1 LIDLCDLDEAG
12 FSMTLSN
19 AYSWS
24 PVGKRLYVPYEAPQ
38 GRRVNAAGAL
48 FHGSGRFEFIT
59 RARAPETKRKA
70 VSGLAAGLSQAELGI
85 VNADLLIGFIW
96 QVAGRPEGAP
106 EGWRRDKPLV
116 IVLDN
121 YSVHKSARFQQEQVR
136 WRAADI
142 DLFFLPSYSPELS
155 GIEPLWRDIKQH
167 RMRRLSRDSLLDL
180 KRDVDAALA
189 EKAGSLVTADPLSA
203 CT

>member
-1 LIDLCDLDEAG
+1 
-12 FSMTLSN
+12 MTLSN
-19 AYSWS
+19 TYSWS

-48 FHGSGRFEFIT
+48 FHASRRFEFIT
-59 RARAPETKRKA
+59 RARAPKTKRKA

-96 QVAGRPEGAP
+96 QVAGRAEGAP

-142 DLFFLPSYSPELS
+142 ALFFLPSYSPELS

>member
-1 LIDLCDLDEAG
+1 
-12 FSMTLSN
+12 MTLPN
-19 AYSWS
+19 TYSWS

-48 FHGSGRFEFIT
+48 FHHSGRFEFLT
-59 RARAPETKRKA
+59 RARAPKTKRKA
-70 VSGLAAGLSQAELGI
+70 VSSRAEGLEPSELG
-85 VNADLLIGFIW
+85 VLDAEVLIAFIW
-96 QVAGRPEGAP
+96 HIAGRPDDAP
-106 EGWRRDKPLV
+106 EDWRRDKPLV

-121 YSVHKSARFQQEQVR
+121 YSVHVGKRFQQERQK

-155 GIEPLWRDIKQH
+155 GIEPLWRDVKQH
-167 RMRRLSRDSLLDL
+167 RMRRLSRRSLLDL

-189 EKAGSLVTADPLSA
+189 DKASSLKSDSSSAGTA
-203 CT
+203 